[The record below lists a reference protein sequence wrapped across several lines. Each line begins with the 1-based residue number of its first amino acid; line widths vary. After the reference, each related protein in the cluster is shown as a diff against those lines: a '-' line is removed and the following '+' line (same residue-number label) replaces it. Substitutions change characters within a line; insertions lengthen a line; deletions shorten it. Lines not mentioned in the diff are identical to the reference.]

1 MKLYHGTSGAFLS
14 DILTNGIKPRGA
26 KGTNNWKHTVNSNP
40 KCVYLTDSYAPYFA
54 FNAVQGDA
62 RCAVIEVDTDLLNV
76 DNLFPDED
84 FLEQASRGS
93 DNIAGDMKQRTLH
106 YRKKQFYYNYYCNN
120 PEGYG
125 LTTWWEASLRYLGTC
140 AHRGVI
146 PASAITRVVHWPH
159 KLNALLSLIWDP
171 TICLMNQHVM
181 GDQYRELTRKLFAG
195 EFDTRDE
202 IDAKRQADPW
212 SAILPVIE
220 QWKLETFR

>member
-62 RCAVIEVDTDLLNV
+62 RCAVIEVDTDLLDD

-84 FLEQASRGS
+84 FLEQANRGS
-93 DNIAGDMKQRTLH
+93 DGIDGNMKQRTLH
-106 YRKKQFYYNYYCNN
+106 YRKKQFSYNYI
-120 PEGYG
+120 PGTIQKD
-125 LTTWWEASLRYLGTC
+125 LITWWEASLRYLGTC
-140 AHRGVI
+140 SHRGVI
-146 PASAITRVVHWPH
+146 PVSAITRVVHWPH

-171 TICLMNQHVM
+171 TICIMNQEIM
-181 GDQYRELTRKLFAG
+181 GNQYRELTRKLFAG
-195 EFDTRDE
+195 EFDTREE
-202 IDAKRQADPW
+202 IEAKRRANPW
-212 SAILPVIE
+212 AALLPVIE
-220 QWKLETFR
+220 QWELEVIR